1 MTTRRP
7 SGLKAPAVVAVLREL
22 VPLHVQPEAY
32 LFTNSKNGG
41 PIDQGEFGKT
51 HWQSAL
57 RAISVKPRKFYA
69 TRSTFISL
77 TIPRTRNLKALADYC
92 GTSVAMI
99 EDHYG
104 RYMGDAP
111 DWMED
116 VHPARRSAAGASK
129 PVTSMPP
136 SLVGAEKPLSSKAS
150 PTGFEPVLPA

>member
-1 MTTRRP
+1 
-7 SGLKAPAVVAVLREL
+7 
-22 VPLHVQPEAY
+22 
-32 LFTNSKNGG
+32 
-41 PIDQGEFGKT
+41 
-51 HWQSAL
+51 
-57 RAISVKPRKFYA
+57 VKPRKFYA

-111 DWMED
+111 DWIED
-116 VHPARRSAAGASK
+116 VHPARRSAAGAPK

-150 PTGFEPVLPA
+150 PSIASLNRTLTGISLNQVVAWVREMDGLRRALAA